1 MKKITLCLLGA
12 SVAFNVAANESGF
25 YIGGKTGWTH
35 FSGSCEPLSLD
46 CDKEAMGGG
55 LFLGYSINDW
65 LAIESGYDYLGKA
78 KATYPSSSESSI
90 NASNSTK
97 VRGVELGLKADYYLV
112 DSLNIFGKVG
122 GFRWQTEQKRQEPNR
137 STRNTDDGT
146 SLMLGTGLEYHL
158 SDQLRT
164 RLEYQWF
171 DDVGVS
177 GSDISFVTVGLTYA
191 FGSTDKAIPASEP
204 EVIIVE
210 PEVIEPE
217 VIEPEVVSINE
228 LNSYALFK
236 FDSTNLLP
244 EANRHL
250 SPMLKR
256 LQDHSEAQLFIIGHT
271 DSQGSERYNDQISLQ
286 RAQSVASYFEN
297 NGIEA
302 SRIQLEGR
310 GESEP
315 VADNNTLEGRAL
327 NRRTEVTSPS
337 FTQSAP

>member
-12 SVAFNVAANESGF
+12 SIAFNVAADESGF

-97 VRGVELGLKADYYLV
+97 VQGVELGLKADYYLA
-112 DSLNIFGKVG
+112 DRLNIFGKVG
-122 GFRWQTEQKRQEPNR
+122 GFRWQAEQKMQEPNR
-137 STRNTDDGT
+137 SNRNTDDGT
-146 SLMLGTGLEYHL
+146 SLMLGTGLEYQL

-171 DDVGVS
+171 DDIS
-177 GSDISFVTVGLTYA
+177 GSDVSFLTVGLAYT
-191 FGSTDKAIPASEP
+191 FGSTDKATPVTEP
-204 EVIIVE
+204 EVTIVE
-210 PEVIEPE
+210 PEAIEPE

-228 LNSYALFK
+228 LSSYALFK
-236 FDSTNLLP
+236 FDGTTLSS
-244 EANRHL
+244 EADGHL

-271 DSQGSERYNDQISLQ
+271 DSQGSASYNEQISLQ

-297 NGIEA
+297 NGIA
-302 SRIQLEGR
+302 ANRIQVEGR

-315 VADNNTLEGRAL
+315 VADNSTLEGRAL
-327 NRRTEVTSPS
+327 NRRTEVISPS
-337 FTQSAP
+337 FSQSAP

>member
-12 SVAFNVAANESGF
+12 SVAFNVAADESGF

-55 LFLGYSINDW
+55 LFFGYSINDW

-78 KATYPSSSESSI
+78 KATYPSSSGPSV
-90 NASNSTK
+90 NASSSTK
-97 VRGVELGLKADYYLV
+97 VQGVELGLKADYHLV
-112 DSLNIFGKVG
+112 DSLNIFGKIG
-122 GFRWQTEQKRQEPNR
+122 GFNWQAEQKRQELNR
-137 STRNTDDGT
+137 STRDTDDGT

-171 DDVGVS
+171 NDVD
-177 GSDISFVTVGLTYA
+177 GSDISFVTVGLSYA
-191 FGSTDKAIPASEP
+191 FGSAEKAIPVTEP
-204 EVIIVE
+204 EVAIIE

-236 FDSTNLLP
+236 FDGTTLSP
-244 EANRHL
+244 EANGHL

-271 DSQGSERYNDQISLQ
+271 DSQGSESYNDQISLQ

-297 NGIEA
+297 NGIAA
-302 SRIQLEGR
+302 SRIQVEGR

-315 VADNNTLEGRAL
+315 VADNSTLEGRTL
-327 NRRTEVTSPS
+327 NRRTEVISPS